1 MLASGMS
8 ETEAIEGAKQGD
20 GECFDFLYKLHKRR
34 VYSLSLRMIGDVEA
48 AEDFTQEAFLQLY
61 RKIATF
67 RGESAFATWL
77 HRLTVNIVLMHVRK
91 RRVPEVSLEATLE
104 PSEEGGPQKNYG
116 CEDQVLTG
124 SIDRVNLERAIE
136 TLPRGCRIIFVL
148 HDVDGYEHQDIAR
161 MLGCSIGTSKSQLH
175 EARMNLRQRLNVTR
189 AENGRRPSSQ
199 KMKHHPE
206 VTVGTRQGSTAIAA
220 SA

>member
-1 MLASGMS
+1 MS
-8 ETEAIEGAKQGD
+8 EAEAIEGAKQDD
-20 GECFDFLYKLHKRR
+20 GEYFEFLYKLHKRR
-34 VYSLSLRMIGDVEA
+34 VYSLSLRMIRDIEA
-48 AEDFTQEAFLQLY
+48 AEDLSQEAFLQLY

-104 PSEEGGPQKNYG
+104 PIEDGGPQKEYG
-116 CEDQVLTG
+116 PEDQSLAG

-136 TLPRGCRIIFVL
+136 ILPPGCRIIFEL
-148 HDVDGYEHQDIAR
+148 HDVEGYEHQDIAK

-175 EARMNLRQRLNVTR
+175 EARMNLRQQLNVTHADNSR
-189 AENGRRPSSQ
+189 CPSSQ
-199 KMKHHPE
+199 KVKPQRQ
-206 VTVGTRQGSTAIAA
+206 VTVATGQGSRAIAA
-220 SA
+220 ASA

>member
-1 MLASGMS
+1 MLTSGMS
-8 ETEAIEGAKQGD
+8 EAEAIEGAKQGND
-20 GECFDFLYKLHKRR
+20 ECFEYLYKLHKRR
-34 VYSLSLRMIGDVEA
+34 VYSLSLRMVGDVEA

-104 PSEEGGPQKNYG
+104 PTEEGAPQKEYG
-116 CEDQVLTG
+116 SDDQVLTG

-136 TLPRGCRIIFVL
+136 SLAPGYRIIFVL
-148 HDVDGYEHQDIAR
+148 HDVEGYEHQDIAM

-175 EARMNLRQRLNVTR
+175 KARMTLRPRLNISR
-189 AENGRRPSSQ
+189 AENNRRPSSQ
-199 KMKHHPE
+199 KMKPQRE
-206 VTVGTRQGSTAIAA
+206 ATVATSQGSRAIAA